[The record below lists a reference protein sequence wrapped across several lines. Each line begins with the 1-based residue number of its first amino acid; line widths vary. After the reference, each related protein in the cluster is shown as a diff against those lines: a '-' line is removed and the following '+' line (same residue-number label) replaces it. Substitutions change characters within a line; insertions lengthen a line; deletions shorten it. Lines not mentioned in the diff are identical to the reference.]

1 MNEPK
6 QRAKPRT
13 RARQEKQNEHAT
25 NIESGKPVVPSDG
38 DGSKR
43 KDKRSKGGRATRDK
57 PDGISRAQGT
67 SNDVG
72 YEVGRCINVAFAF
85 RGGAYAG
92 EARVVR
98 VDPGGLHIAFLWN
111 CGEKRIQIIHDEVMN
126 QQEH

>member
-13 RARQEKQNEHAT
+13 RTRQAKQNEHAT
-25 NIESGKPVVPSDG
+25 NIESGQLVVSSDAN
-38 DGSKR
+38 GSKR
-43 KDKRSKGGRATRDK
+43 RANRSKGSGTARDK
-57 PDGISRAQGT
+57 LDSVSGTQGT
-67 SNDVG
+67 SDKNGIGVG
-72 YEVGRCINVAFAF
+72 SHINVAFAW
-85 RGGAYAG
+85 RNGNYEG